1 MTARVEAER
10 RTVGATVRRPCA
22 IPADVGGGD
31 VVTHRSWPWRAWT
44 SSTTPS
50 GTGLRTAPGTGFAA
64 WLSAPLFRALG
75 SGTRACKRPGER
87 PHTADSAE
95 TPYPA
100 AVSTP
105 QSDGMDEEPSGPGP
119 DPSGDKRARARSLLK
134 CQRRPSSHPGRPAK
148 GADTVKIPSPAVPCR
163 QAPVERAWA
172 PEEWAGSTFPV
183 PRPAASSSRS
193 SALGCGGRTP
203 TCSGPGAAEVH

>member
-1 MTARVEAER
+1 MALEGLDEFDHSLRHGAPDSTRYRVRGMAL
-10 RTVGATVRRPCA
+10 
-22 IPADVGGGD
+22 
-31 VVTHRSWPWRAWT
+31 
-44 SSTTPS
+44 SSTLPC
-50 GTGLRTAPGTGFAA
+50 
-64 WLSAPLFRALG
+64 LG